1 MGPESCE
8 LKAAGPR
15 ETPGEAKPAPNGDAY
30 SPAEMARRVEETG
43 VRKADLDVPSM
54 LALAVLAG
62 AFISM
67 GAAFSTVAVTG
78 SGFGYGATKLLGGL
92 AFSLG
97 LILVV
102 VAGAELFTGN
112 NLVVMAW
119 ASGRVSTA
127 KLLRNWAWVYL
138 GNLAGALAT
147 VGLVYLSRR
156 WEDAGGQTGVT
167 AIRIALAKAALPF
180 GTAFV
185 LGVLCNALVCLAV
198 WLCFSARTTTDKIL
212 SIVFPITAFVALGF
226 EHSVANM
233 YFIPLGILLKAEP
246 SLVLAGGWSA
256 EALAPLGW
264 EGFVRNLVP
273 VTLGN
278 IAGGGLMVAG
288 IYWFVYQRPKPAL

>member
-1 MGPESCE
+1 MEP
-8 LKAAGPR
+8 
-15 ETPGEAKPAPNGDAY
+15 TPGIDAY

-43 VRKADLDVPSM
+43 VQKAELGLGSM

-62 AFISM
+62 VFIAL
-67 GAAFSTVAVTG
+67 GAAFSTVAATDPRL
-78 SGFGYGATKLLGGL
+78 GYGPSRLLTGL

-119 ASGRVSTA
+119 ASRRVSTA
-127 KLLRNWAWVYL
+127 RLLRNWFWVYF
-138 GNLAGALAT
+138 GNFGGAAAT
-147 VGLVYLSRR
+147 AVAFYFTRR
-156 WEDAGGQTGVT
+156 WEDAGGQLGAT
-167 AIRIALAKAALPF
+167 ALGIAKAKCSLPF

-198 WLCFSARTTTDKIL
+198 WLCFSARSTTDKVL
-212 SIVFPITAFVALGF
+212 AIVFPITAFVALGL

-233 YFIPLGILLKAEP
+233 YFIPLGMLLRSEP
-246 SLVLAGGWSA
+246 VVLAAGGWGP
-256 EALAPLGW
+256 EAVSRVGW
-264 EGFVRNLVP
+264 EGLLGNLLP

-278 IAGGGLMVAG
+278 VVGGGLMVAAV
-288 IYWFVYQRPKPAL
+288 YWSVYLRDSRKPA